1 MSGFV
6 ENSIVA
12 IDNLSGG
19 FGDGKRQFTMTRNGS
34 PYEPTVDEYVLAIY
48 DKRLLVPKVDF
59 FIDGDQFIFLTAP
72 LNGRFLSLYSIEAP
86 IPSFGSGALGYSRVD
101 NNGTLTSVSINATG
115 SNYRFEYPPKV
126 SVNSENG
133 SGASVSTLVNGIK
146 SVTLLDGG
154 KGYSDTN
161 PPVVQVQS
169 PTKPGSTAAT
179 LKATVTNG
187 SISNLEVVGS
197 GSGYTFTPRI
207 TFKQPG
213 GAVLGTPTITNGAIS
228 GTIPIT
234 NGGFGY
240 TTVPTIYVDEPTG
253 TNPIKATLTPVLT
266 DGVITSVTIANA
278 GQGYTSVPR
287 ISVIDPVGAQVLAT
301 TVDSN
306 GRLIGIELLD
316 GGSGYDDVPSVY
328 VVDNRTDNQGN
339 YAGGTGATASAA
351 IFNGRITDI
360 NITAFGSG
368 YSQTNPPTIVIQS
381 PPEAKA
387 SAEIGL
393 NEVTGFKVN
402 QAGKGYL
409 KAKLVGCSRAASG
422 ITAYTEDG
430 NAVFT
435 NTTVASASDIN
446 TPVKCLDALFVKRLL
461 DKYTEQFLPDV
472 PELDYKKIDVRTAI
486 KTIKDFYTAKG
497 TSFSISYLFKLL
509 YGEQVSITYPKDQI
523 IKPSAATWS
532 IDTILRATLVSGNP
546 IDIRDGLLTQDADIA
561 DTNVQAASALIEN
574 YISIKTSDVEIY
586 ELVLSEE
593 TINGTF
599 TVPYKT
605 KLAEPLGTEDSI
617 ITVDSTIGW
626 PERNGEFIIGNGE
639 VVRYKEKSLNQ
650 FIECTRSVNGIV
662 EDWDSATEVASNFQ
676 VSVNKG
682 TPQEVVMKIVG
693 IVDAQ
698 QTNLTDT
705 GSYYLPGDK
714 LTVSK
719 LGGTGTNS
727 ELTTW
732 LYNVKKLITV
742 SGITFGGVNNR
753 SATVTCSN
761 NHGLLVG
768 DQVTIYGANP
778 IIYNGTFLVTSR
790 DSNTVF
796 QYELP
801 QPATVVPQGNIL
813 VSVDLN
819 KGKSDDTPVL
829 NSIGPYTTNIQNS
842 FFNDNYVY
850 VASTGI
856 PNYKIGPFPGS
867 ALLPGNQRKLNRFPL
882 ASTTISTK
890 NDIVSGPIGTWV
902 NGVSVWSYKSTIKKT
917 FGAVTSINITNA
929 GSGYDAA
936 SPPNITISGG
946 GGSGAASTVTV
957 NGSVSEI
964 TVNNGGSGYTSSP
977 LVSIAGGGG
986 SGAAATAIITKG
998 VVSRVLINDG
1008 GTGYTSQPTITIVG
1022 GGGSG
1027 ATGTASVRGPI
1038 KTVSITNGGA
1048 SYTSNPTVTL
1058 SSGSGAVAQ
1067 AIVQNGRIISIAIIS
1082 AGSGYTTAPEIT
1094 IQGDGFGAVARAT
1107 IDVDGENAGR
1117 VTGIEIVNRG
1127 IGYIQGTTVISL
1139 NSVGSGATF
1148 APNVFQW
1155 TYNLQETS
1163 TLDSAK
1169 GGVFEGF
1176 NNQYGG
1182 EYAHISNPQRLRYIL
1197 GDNLF
1202 ENTSGQIKE
1211 QEDQLDHS
1219 PIIGWAFDGNP
1230 IYGPYGYSDPT
1241 DQNSSITKLNT
1252 SYRLK
1257 TNLVFDAINNP
1268 YPVRTAGPLL
1278 TDEAAGKFVEDYE
1291 YVFSLGD
1298 LDQYNGRF
1306 CKTPDYP
1313 QGRYCYFVTIDST
1326 EDGNPLFPYV
1336 LGPSFNSVV
1345 DSWNLNAN
1353 AVQQNIPTGVVR
1365 YRDPYENVDIDVER
1379 APNASTNAL
1388 TLENGDVLLFEVED
1402 EDRSGIIDQS
1412 EIDDPDQV
1420 FEESPLQ
1427 LFDYFPK
1434 VKLDSKVDIEVET
1447 ITKFEDASVTGFT
1460 IENAGISYQVNDRLV
1475 FDNTDT
1481 DGSGV
1486 SARVS
1491 RIKGESV
1498 LSYDFENTSGV
1509 NYGLLKT
1516 TNPHNLVAGD
1526 TVFVDY
1532 SPVMDNTNKSYVV
1545 RQYKGIEEIVIDQTG
1560 SGYNTDIPPTIIID
1574 GNGSDGKLEAVVSS
1588 VGSIDTVNI
1597 LNSGSGYTSNPRVI
1611 LSHPQVFKKQ
1621 ITMFR

>member
-316 GGSGYDDVPSVY
+316 GGSGYDDVSSVY

-650 FIECTRSVNGIV
+650 FIECIHV
-662 EDWDSATEVASNFQ
+662 
-676 VSVNKG
+676 
-682 TPQEVVMKIVG
+682 
-693 IVDAQ
+693 
-698 QTNLTDT
+698 L
-705 GSYYLPGDK
+705 
-714 LTVSK
+714 LTV
-719 LGGTGTNS
+719 
-727 ELTTW
+727 
-732 LYNVKKLITV
+732 
-742 SGITFGGVNNR
+742 
-753 SATVTCSN
+753 
-761 NHGLLVG
+761 LL
-768 DQVTIYGANP
+768 
-778 IIYNGTFLVTSR
+778 
-790 DSNTVF
+790 
-796 QYELP
+796 
-801 QPATVVPQGNIL
+801 
-813 VSVDLN
+813 
-819 KGKSDDTPVL
+819 
-829 NSIGPYTTNIQNS
+829 
-842 FFNDNYVY
+842 
-850 VASTGI
+850 
-856 PNYKIGPFPGS
+856 KIGI
-867 ALLPGNQRKLNRFPL
+867 L
-882 ASTTISTK
+882 
-890 NDIVSGPIGTWV
+890 
-902 NGVSVWSYKSTIKKT
+902 
-917 FGAVTSINITNA
+917 
-929 GSGYDAA
+929 
-936 SPPNITISGG
+936 
-946 GGSGAASTVTV
+946 
-957 NGSVSEI
+957 
-964 TVNNGGSGYTSSP
+964 
-977 LVSIAGGGG
+977 
-986 SGAAATAIITKG
+986 
-998 VVSRVLINDG
+998 
-1008 GTGYTSQPTITIVG
+1008 QP
-1022 GGGSG
+1022 
-1027 ATGTASVRGPI
+1027 
-1038 KTVSITNGGA
+1038 K
-1048 SYTSNPTVTL
+1048 
-1058 SSGSGAVAQ
+1058 
-1067 AIVQNGRIISIAIIS
+1067 
-1082 AGSGYTTAPEIT
+1082 
-1094 IQGDGFGAVARAT
+1094 
-1107 IDVDGENAGR
+1107 
-1117 VTGIEIVNRG
+1117 
-1127 IGYIQGTTVISL
+1127 
-1139 NSVGSGATF
+1139 
-1148 APNVFQW
+1148 
-1155 TYNLQETS
+1155 
-1163 TLDSAK
+1163 
-1169 GGVFEGF
+1169 
-1176 NNQYGG
+1176 
-1182 EYAHISNPQRLRYIL
+1182 
-1197 GDNLF
+1197 
-1202 ENTSGQIKE
+1202 
-1211 QEDQLDHS
+1211 
-1219 PIIGWAFDGNP
+1219 
-1230 IYGPYGYSDPT
+1230 
-1241 DQNSSITKLNT
+1241 
-1252 SYRLK
+1252 
-1257 TNLVFDAINNP
+1257 
-1268 YPVRTAGPLL
+1268 
-1278 TDEAAGKFVEDYE
+1278 
-1291 YVFSLGD
+1291 
-1298 LDQYNGRF
+1298 
-1306 CKTPDYP
+1306 
-1313 QGRYCYFVTIDST
+1313 
-1326 EDGNPLFPYV
+1326 
-1336 LGPSFNSVV
+1336 
-1345 DSWNLNAN
+1345 
-1353 AVQQNIPTGVVR
+1353 
-1365 YRDPYENVDIDVER
+1365 
-1379 APNASTNAL
+1379 
-1388 TLENGDVLLFEVED
+1388 
-1402 EDRSGIIDQS
+1402 
-1412 EIDDPDQV
+1412 
-1420 FEESPLQ
+1420 
-1427 LFDYFPK
+1427 
-1434 VKLDSKVDIEVET
+1434 
-1447 ITKFEDASVTGFT
+1447 
-1460 IENAGISYQVNDRLV
+1460 
-1475 FDNTDT
+1475 
-1481 DGSGV
+1481 
-1486 SARVS
+1486 
-1491 RIKGESV
+1491 
-1498 LSYDFENTSGV
+1498 
-1509 NYGLLKT
+1509 
-1516 TNPHNLVAGD
+1516 
-1526 TVFVDY
+1526 
-1532 SPVMDNTNKSYVV
+1532 
-1545 RQYKGIEEIVIDQTG
+1545 
-1560 SGYNTDIPPTIIID
+1560 
-1574 GNGSDGKLEAVVSS
+1574 
-1588 VGSIDTVNI
+1588 
-1597 LNSGSGYTSNPRVI
+1597 
-1611 LSHPQVFKKQ
+1611 
-1621 ITMFR
+1621 